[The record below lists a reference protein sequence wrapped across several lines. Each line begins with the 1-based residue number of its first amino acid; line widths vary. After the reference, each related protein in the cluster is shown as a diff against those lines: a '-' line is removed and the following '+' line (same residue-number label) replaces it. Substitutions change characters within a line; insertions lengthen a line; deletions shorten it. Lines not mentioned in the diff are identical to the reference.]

1 MVPDMSHP
9 AIPATV
15 SAFAEHEPALR
26 AMHGPL
32 VLYVRP
38 QARTVAAAARGAVV
52 FGGWAF
58 LDGEPAL
65 LPEGLDLLVLSLEG
79 PGGILNLPRDP
90 RAVLDVLAPYVRRF
104 TNPCPHLAV
113 CVPDEAKARVRNVLF
128 ALPDH
133 DPTRPSARDVFPVLE
148 QATWPYRAQVVH
160 TPLFDHPASPIVAF
174 AQGTSQGMAYVTTE
188 DQPGADPRALLGA
201 SARSLAA
208 SPCEL
213 VMMFRGVAATA
224 GRELSAERIVDP
236 SFRAAVHAMLGP
248 EVWIAVPHRYALYAA
263 AVGAAPDDRAAFI
276 TVVQHEVARAPGAGY
291 SAVSSLA
298 FRLVDGEIVE
308 AVPIEAVQTIAPS
321 GRGLPHGIRH
331 PGELVAVDEARTELN
346 ASILI
351 VGVGAKQLARGI
363 HALGAIGGTL
373 DGPELPGQLEHCCL
387 TLGAVRGWTTRVY
400 VYAFEPD
407 AIDAAL
413 AIAGS
418 VNAVIVAHRAEDGW
432 PDAAVAGVARTAFA
446 NGAVIGLMGP
456 GTAAAALVGVDLDLI
471 AKYDQDAPKVA
482 FKTVVRRILARL
494 TAS

>member
-1 MVPDMSHP
+1 M
-9 AIPATV
+9 
-15 SAFAEHEPALR
+15 
-26 AMHGPL
+26 
-32 VLYVRP
+32 
-38 QARTVAAAARGAVV
+38 
-52 FGGWAF
+52 
-58 LDGEPAL
+58 
-65 LPEGLDLLVLSLEG
+65 
-79 PGGILNLPRDP
+79 
-90 RAVLDVLAPYVRRF
+90 LDVLAPYVRRF
-104 TNPCPHLAV
+104 TQPCAHLAV
-113 CVPDEAKARVRNVLF
+113 CVPDQDKPAARTMLV
-128 ALPDH
+128 ALPAH
-133 DPTRPSARDVFPVLE
+133 DGMRATVRDVFPVLE

-188 DQPGADPRALLGA
+188 DQPGADPRVLLGA

-208 SPCEL
+208 APCEL
-213 VMMFRGVAATA
+213 VMMFRGVAATS

-263 AVGAAPDDRAAFI
+263 AVGAAPEDRAAFI

-308 AVPIEAVQTIAPS
+308 AVPIEAVHSIAPIN
-321 GRGLPHGIRH
+321 RGLPHGIRH
-331 PGELVAVDEARTELN
+331 PAELVAVDEARSELN

-351 VGVGAKQLARGI
+351 VGIGAKQLARGI
-363 HALGAIGGTL
+363 HALGAIGGNL
-373 DGPELPGQLEHCCL
+373 DGPEQPGELEHCCL
-387 TLGAVRGWTTRVY
+387 TLGAVRGWTTRMY

-418 VNAVIVAHRAEDGW
+418 VNAVIVVHRAADGW
-432 PDAAVAGVARTAFA
+432 PDPAVATVARSASA
-446 NGAVIGLMGP
+446 NSAVIGVIGP

-471 AKYDQDAPKVA
+471 AAYDQDAPRVA
-482 FKTVVRRILARL
+482 FKAVVRRILSRL